1 MIPGDEPARSVAMT
15 GDEIQ
20 SVQHWRKVFA
30 LAAAPVLLI
39 WTSLVSAVPTW
50 EHPVEHLGLIAIM
63 LCVIG
68 RAWCSLYIGG
78 RKKVEIVTEG
88 PYSVCRNPLYVF
100 SFVGAF
106 GVGAQTGS
114 LAIGLAFAVAAW
126 ALFRVVV
133 AQEETFLNGAFD
145 QVYAAYRAR
154 TPRFL
159 PNPKLWRD
167 GVERIVRPVYFLR
180 TVRDGLFFLI
190 AIPVFE
196 GLERLQQLGWLD
208 PRLQLP

>member
-1 MIPGDEPARSVAMT
+1 MTPRDDPGGSAAMS

-20 SVQHWRKVFA
+20 AVQHRRKWFA
-30 LAAAPVLLI
+30 LAAAPVMLI
-39 WTSLVSAVPTW
+39 WASLVSAVPTW
-50 EHPVEHLGLIAIM
+50 EHPIEHLGLIAIM
-63 LCVIG
+63 ICVIG

-78 RKKVEIVTEG
+78 RKKAEIVRDG
-88 PYSVCRNPLYVF
+88 PYSLCRNPLYVF

-114 LAIGLAFAVAAW
+114 LAVGSAFAVAAW
-126 ALFRVVV
+126 GLFRVVV
-133 AQEETFLNGAFD
+133 AQEEAFLNGAFGST
-145 QVYAAYRAR
+145 YTAYRAR

-159 PNPKLWRD
+159 PDLRLWRD
-167 GVERIVRPVYFLR
+167 DPERTVRPLYFLR
-180 TVRDGLFFLI
+180 TVRDGLFFLV